1 MIGVRIGRGGCC
13 CSTVRVY
20 VMLPDAS
27 NAAAV
32 IILMMKVVAR
42 KGSDGIED
50 QDTDPVFD
58 QEGLEVLEAGLL
70 GGGGMERGEKERE
83 KERDR
88 IQ

>member
-1 MIGVRIGRGGCC
+1 
-13 CSTVRVY
+13 
-20 VMLPDAS
+20 MLPDAS

-70 GGGGMERGEKERE
+70 GGGGGWRGERKKGRRRE
-83 KERDR
+83 
-88 IQ
+88 IGYNSAWI

>member
-1 MIGVRIGRGGCC
+1 
-13 CSTVRVY
+13 
-20 VMLPDAS
+20 MLPDAS

-70 GGGGMERGEKERE
+70 GGGGDGEGRERKGEGER
-83 KERDR
+83 
-88 IQ
+88 